1 MRLGKDRRRVAEAIR
16 THGTFLVGSHVRPG
30 GDAIGSVL
38 AMGHLLGHFEK
49 QYTLLN
55 EDPVP
60 PAFSFL
66 PGSADIRPPGP
77 DVRQPEVALVLDCGC
92 FDRTGSAEVL
102 LAAAEIVI
110 NIDHH
115 ASNDLFG
122 QINLVD
128 PTAAA
133 AGEIV
138 LGLFDEMDVP
148 PGLAASA
155 LYTSILTDTGS
166 FRQSNTTA
174 RTHEMAARLLEE
186 GVRPEDIS
194 ERVLEAATVGA
205 RRLLGAALSGIEQ
218 GCAGRVAWLQ
228 VTREMLK
235 ATGCS
240 MEDTE
245 KFVDFARYIP
255 GVEVALLFRELEGG
269 EVGVSFRSRGSA
281 DVNSIAASWGGGGHR
296 LASGCRIRGQLKAV
310 RAEVIAR
317 VSGALDRLPG
327 ETRA

>member
-60 PAFSFL
+60 PALSFL
-66 PGSADIRPPGP
+66 PGSEGIRQPGP
-77 DVRQPEVALVLDCGC
+77 DVRPPEVAVVLDCGC
-92 FDRTGSAEVL
+92 FDRTGSAEAL
-102 LAAAEIVI
+102 LAAAELVI

-115 ASNDLFG
+115 ASSDLFG
-122 QINLVD
+122 HINLVD

-148 PGLAASA
+148 LGPAAPA

-174 RTHEMAARLLEE
+174 RTHEMAARLLGE

-194 ERVLEAATVGA
+194 ERVLEAASVGA

-218 GCAGRVAWLQ
+218 ACAGRIAWLE

-235 ATGCS
+235 ATGCG

-245 KFVDFARYIP
+245 KFVDYARYIP
-255 GVEVALLFRELEGG
+255 GVEVSLLFRELEGG
-269 EVGVSFRSRGSA
+269 EVGVSLRSRGSA
-281 DVNSIAASWGGGGHR
+281 DVSSIAASWGGGGHR
-296 LASGCRIRGQLKAV
+296 LASGCRIRGQLEAV

-317 VSGALDRLPG
+317 VSNALDMQFR
-327 ETRA
+327 